1 MSFHNKQRRKKR
13 IRDRVRARRISC
25 LTHFTRMDNV
35 ASIARNGLLSRDRMD
50 RLKGSGFS
58 YVHTDE
64 KRLDG
69 MPDHISTSVS
79 FPNYKM
85 FYKCR
90 QEFSPDNWV
99 VILIR
104 KEALWKL
111 DCKFFFNNAA
121 GSEIQSPS
129 HKRWSRVKAFDRM
142 FEREKRNVNIPPC
155 YPTNPQA
162 EVMIKDEIP
171 KEYIEKVAVE
181 TPSAGGLI
189 NISYPVE
196 VIVKL
201 FRWRRDY
208 AQWKGGNH

>member
-13 IRDRVRARRISC
+13 IRNRVRAKRISY
-25 LTHFTRMDNV
+25 LTHFTRMDNA
-35 ASIARNGLLSRDRMD
+35 ASIARNGLLSRD

-79 FPNYKM
+79 FPNYRM
-85 FYKCR
+85 FYKYR
-90 QEFSPDNWV
+90 QAFPSDNWV

-104 KEALWKL
+104 KEALWEL

-121 GSEIQSPS
+121 GSKIQSPS
-129 HKRWSRVKAFDRM
+129 HKRWSKVKAFNRM
-142 FEREKRNVNIPPC
+142 FEEEENRVNIPPR

-181 TPSAGGLI
+181 TSYASSLI
-189 NISYPVE
+189 NIPYPVE

-201 FRWRRDY
+201 FKWRRDY

>member
-1 MSFHNKQRRKKR
+1 
-13 IRDRVRARRISC
+13 
-25 LTHFTRMDNV
+25 MDNV

-99 VILIR
+99 VIPIR
-104 KEALWKL
+104 KEALWEL
-111 DCKFFFNNAA
+111 DRKFFFNNAA
-121 GSEIQSPS
+121 GSEIQSPLNE
-129 HKRWSRVKAFDRM
+129 RWSSVEAFDRM
-142 FEREKRNVNIPPC
+142 FEREENRVNI
-155 YPTNPQA
+155 Q
-162 EVMIKDEIP
+162 KW
-171 KEYIEKVAVE
+171 
-181 TPSAGGLI
+181 TPLPFVTKNCDHHSKPGALRTK
-189 NISYPVE
+189 NV
-196 VIVKL
+196 
-201 FRWRRDY
+201 
-208 AQWKGGNH
+208 